1 MQIVKTQYLFERKT
15 KNEENKKIACLCDV
29 RTLVVETTQEQR
41 MTISMMRHPVKTMM
55 EVEKMVI
62 IPEIMRETRMEIVS

>member
-29 RTLVVETTQEQR
+29 RTDALQFR

>member
-1 MQIVKTQYLFERKT
+1 MRR
-15 KNEENKKIACLCDV
+15 NKKIACLCDV
-29 RTLVVETTQEQR
+29 RTDALQSRWVDETTQEQR

>member
-1 MQIVKTQYLFERKT
+1 MQIVKTQYLFERKI

-29 RTLVVETTQEQR
+29 LVVETTQEQR

-55 EVEKMVI
+55 KVEKMVI